1 MVIELIQHVVVTIV
15 AIGAAAVIFRRV
27 TGVVRLPG
35 GESKCSS
42 CPSAAAHGHP
52 HPQQKFPLT
61 LVRTADRR

>member
-1 MVIELIQHVVVTIV
+1 MAVELIQHVVVTIV

-52 HPQQKFPLT
+52 QQKFPLT